1 MSGARS
7 LLLFSASA
15 AALAC
20 AIPQTARA
28 AQEGAQATPLQE
40 VIVTARKRSENIQNI
55 PVAVT
60 AVSGEKLDR
69 FSLRSIEGIAAS
81 TPQLNVV
88 RGNSGSGATISLR
101 GIGSTF
107 TSVGIE
113 QSVAV
118 NLDGV
123 YYGQGRII
131 NEGFF
136 DMKQVEILRGPQALF
151 FGKNATA
158 GVISFQ
164 SADPG
169 NRFEA
174 LARVG
179 YEFKGKAASYEGVV
193 SGPITDQ
200 LGIRLAVRYSDQT
213 GAYMH
218 NDAPAASLTTLDVAK
233 GFAATV
239 HPGLAPAGDLPQE
252 KDASARLT
260 VKYTPSDQF
269 SLTVK
274 GGLTK
279 YRTQDATWN
288 YEVTDCPLGH
298 TQVNPTELCNADRH
312 MQQNAVPA
320 DIAAANPLLNR
331 HGGQLYQDYDAYSLS
346 ANAAYTADTVDITS
360 VTGLHR
366 FVNYFLGDY
375 DFTGGANGGTWGFER
390 SAYKAFSEEI
400 RAQTKLDGPLNFM
413 AGIFA
418 QTTRLDFH
426 QQIIFPGA
434 LANSAAPDPSLQYVT
449 LEKLAHT
456 DGNTLAGFGQ
466 VQWDITPTL
475 HLDVGARLTHET
487 KDSTFTQPYV
497 VPPFQ
502 AAFRQ
507 GHVLAKDQKFHNFSP
522 EATFTWKPSQ
532 DWTAFASYKHGY
544 KSGGFSISALDSV
557 TTTVDKVAFSPEK
570 VKGFEGGLRAFL
582 ADHTLRLALD
592 AYAYEYTGLQ
602 VDYFDAPHVVF
613 ITRNAGSSTAR
624 GVEFEGEWAPPVASG
639 LVLRGTLAYNRAR
652 YKSFLNAP
660 CWGGQTPA
668 QGCTIDATG
677 STVQNLTGK
686 PTALAPMDRRTGRQL
701 RARPDVGPRVRSE
714 RQPALLEFLLRQPFR
729 QSEHQAIVLHDH
741 RRLAAS
747 SDEGC
752 ALGAL
757 AHREEP
763 HRQVRRHLH
772 LRRAQLG
779 LGDRYGRRREI
790 RPYHRSKPA
799 PHHRRAGHLEIL
811 VHARRP
817 LAGAFLTEQAHD
829 RPFAGLPSQAR
840 HNARPGAPRRRTSR
854 RRRDHRS
861 RQRPAERLAQR
872 IHRSGALR
880 GRAARAVRQA
890 AAARLPLARCG

>member
-1 MSGARS
+1 MMHATRLAGARS
-7 LLLFSASA
+7 LLLISTSA
-15 AALAC
+15 AALAG
-20 AIPQTARA
+20 APLA
-28 AQEGAQATPLQE
+28 AHAAEADATSAAEPAQAAALDE
-40 VIVTARKRSENIQNI
+40 IIVTARKRDENIQNI

-60 AVSGEKLDR
+60 AVSSEKLDR
-69 FSLRSIEGIAAS
+69 FNLRSIEGIAAS

-158 GVISFQ
+158 GVLSFQ

-169 NRFEA
+169 NHFEA
-174 LARVG
+174 LARAG
-179 YEFKGKAASYEGVV
+179 YEFKGKAANYEGVI

-200 LGIRLAVRYSDQT
+200 LGLRLAVRYSDQT

-218 NDAPAASLTTLDVAK
+218 NDAPAKTLTTLDVAN

-239 HPGLAPAGDLPQE
+239 HQVPAPVGDLPQE
-252 KDASARLT
+252 KDFSARLT
-260 VKYTPSDQF
+260 AKYTPSDQF
-269 SLTVK
+269 SLTLK
-274 GGLTK
+274 GGVTK
-279 YRTQDATWN
+279 YRTKNATWN
-288 YEVTDCPLGH
+288 YEMTDCPLGR
-298 TQVNPTELCNADRH
+298 TQVNPTETCNADRH
-312 MQQNAVPA
+312 MQQNPVPT
-320 DIAAANPLLNR
+320 DIAATNGILNR
-331 HGGQLYQDYDAYSLS
+331 HDGQLYQDYDAYALS
-346 ANAAYTADTVDITS
+346 AKAAYTADKVNITS

-375 DFTGGANGGTWGFER
+375 DFTGGTNGGTWGFER
-390 SAYKAFSEEI
+390 SKYLAFSEEI
-400 RAQTKLDGPLNFM
+400 RAQTTLDGPLNFM
-413 AGIFA
+413 TGIFA
-418 QTTRLDFH
+418 QTTRMDFL

-434 LANSAAPDPSLQYVT
+434 LANSAAPDPSFQYLT
-449 LEKLAHT
+449 LEKLART

-466 VQWDITPTL
+466 VQWKITPTL
-475 HLDVGARLTHET
+475 ALDVGARLTHET

-507 GHVLAKDQKFHNFSP
+507 GHVLAANQKFHNFSP
-522 EATFTWKPSQ
+522 EATLTWTPSE

-582 ADHTLRLALD
+582 ANHTLRLALD
-592 AYAYEYTGLQ
+592 AYAYEYTDLQ

-624 GVEFEGEWAPPVASG
+624 GVEFEAEWAPPAAPG

-652 YKSFLNAP
+652 YKSFPDAP

-677 STVQNLTGK
+677 STIQDLGGK
-686 PTALAPMDRRTGRQL
+686 PTALAPKWTGALEANYEHDLTQGLVFGASANLRYSSSYFGNPWANPFTKQSSFTTIDASLRLRTRDQRLEFALIGKNL
-701 RARPDVGPRVRSE
+701 TDKYVATYISDAPSSGSGTGTAAGVRSDLTSAPNLP
-714 RQPALLEFLLRQPFR
+714 RTIA
-729 QSEHQAIVLHDH
+729 V
-741 RRLAAS
+741 
-747 SDEGC
+747 
-752 ALGAL
+752 
-757 AHREEP
+757 
-763 HRQVRRHLH
+763 QVTWK
-772 LRRAQLG
+772 
-779 LGDRYGRRREI
+779 Y
-790 RPYHRSKPA
+790 
-799 PHHRRAGHLEIL
+799 
-811 VHARRP
+811 
-817 LAGAFLTEQAHD
+817 
-829 RPFAGLPSQAR
+829 
-840 HNARPGAPRRRTSR
+840 
-854 RRRDHRS
+854 
-861 RQRPAERLAQR
+861 
-872 IHRSGALR
+872 
-880 GRAARAVRQA
+880 
-890 AAARLPLARCG
+890 